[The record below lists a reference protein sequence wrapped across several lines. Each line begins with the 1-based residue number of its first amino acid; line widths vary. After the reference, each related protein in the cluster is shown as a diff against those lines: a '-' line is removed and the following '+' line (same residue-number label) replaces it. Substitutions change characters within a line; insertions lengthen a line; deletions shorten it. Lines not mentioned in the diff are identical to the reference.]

1 MPGSNSGVSVLVWLS
16 LSLGLRSPGRWSP
29 GRWSPG
35 RWSPGRWS
43 LNDGVGDE
51 AEPAV
56 LQRTDNIRGMLRPP
70 CQVTGPGRSGR

>member
-16 LSLGLRSPGRWSP
+16 LSLGLRSP

>member
-29 GRWSPG
+29 GRWS
-35 RWSPGRWS
+35 
-43 LNDGVGDE
+43 LNDVVGDE

>member
-1 MPGSNSGVSVLVWLS
+1 MALLARGLAVTSIKDVRVCEGRHQSGVSAPVWLS
-16 LSLGLRSPGRWSP
+16 LGLG
-29 GRWSPG
+29 
-35 RWSPGRWS
+35 S

-70 CQVTGPGRSGR
+70 CPVTGPGRSDR

>member
-1 MPGSNSGVSVLVWLS
+1 MMPDSNSGVSVLMWLFLS
-16 LSLGLRSPGRWSP
+16 LSLNLR
-29 GRWSPG
+29 
-35 RWSPGRWS
+35 SPGRWS

>member
-16 LSLGLRSPGRWSP
+16 LSLGLR
-29 GRWSPG
+29 
-35 RWSPGRWS
+35 SPGRWS

>member
-16 LSLGLRSPGRWSP
+16 LSLGLR
-29 GRWSPG
+29 SPG